1 MSLAG
6 YVIDHKC

>member
-6 YVIDHKC
+6 YIIDRKC

>member
-6 YVIDHKC
+6 YR